1 MLENEFFQMQAYNAG
16 PYPVVNLVGNQKF
29 EQNTVFRP
37 GRYFIEVA
45 PGLDSYCYTNKGNSS
60 QTSNIKFGYISREET
75 ITVPF
80 IIRAY
85 CGSDSTGPG
94 APGYNPYSGAFKVNG
109 VDATNLSQVNG
120 VDVNHVFGAGG
131 GNGYSYFRISL
142 VIPGGNRTQTTNSY
156 YGGGGN
162 CLGNGNNYFYGVFSD
177 SSTGTTITTHSGGA
191 GSCLHILPV
200 GGIFGTNYLRAY
212 HINGFQTNGAFGSV
226 LGGAATPRTYL
237 PSISGATINYWATRG
252 GNSPYGAGGN
262 NGVQGANGTGIGY
275 GKVADQ
281 SFDGG
286 CSVAY
291 YNGSSWINAGTY
303 VNSLVNGQVPESAY
317 IRVTYLGPLGS

>member
-109 VDATNLSQVNG
+109 VDATNLSQVDG
-120 VDVNHVFGAGG
+120 IDVNHIFGAGG
-131 GNGYSYFRISL
+131 GNGYNYWRLSF
-142 VIPGGNRTQTTNSY
+142 VPVPGGGTITHISTVY

-162 CLGNGNNYFYGVFSD
+162 CLGNGSNYFYGIGQN
-177 SSTGTTITTHSGGA
+177 SSSGTTTTIRSGGA
-191 GSCLHILPV
+191 GSCLHLLPV
-200 GGIFGTNYLRAY
+200 GGVFGTNYLRAY
-212 HINGFQTNGAFGSV
+212 HINGLQTNGAFGSV
-226 LGGAATPRTYL
+226 FGGGATPRTYL
-237 PSISGATINYWATRG
+237 NVSGTVHYWATRG
-252 GNSPYGAGGN
+252 GNSPYGTGGN
-262 NGVQGANGTGIGY
+262 NGVNGANGTGTGY
-275 GKVADQ
+275 GKVAEQ
-281 SFDGG
+281 SFGGG

-291 YNGSSWINAGTY
+291 YNGSSWINAGAY
-303 VNSLVNGQVPESAY
+303 VNCIVNGQVPESAY